1 MDLSKFDTQLLAFY
15 AGKYDMTL
23 DEVTEILTEEYDD
36 LRSLGYSVLL
46 AERTA
51 FEQLPAALQQA

>member
-1 MDLSKFDTQLLAFY
+1 MNLTKHDTNLLAFY
-15 AGKYDMTL
+15 ARKFDMTL
-23 DEVTEILTEEYDD
+23 DKVTEILTEEYDD
-36 LRSLGYSVLL
+36 LRSLGYSPLL